1 MKKKNAPVVAAPK
14 NDDGYTIPTRIK
26 PYFGRGEVEVHGELN
41 FSRRPT
47 RPEHVAMFHDAID
60 GKSEKY
66 ILDYSCQTIALQI
79 VNWDAVD
86 EDGAAIPLTK
96 EGVGTLHWRLI
107 TRLRDI
113 ICLCSEG
120 GDAVDEAEKPQADD
134 ELLKA
139 LAKNS

>member
-26 PYFGRGEVEVHGELN
+26 PFFGRGEVEVQGELN
-41 FSRRPT
+41 FARRPT

-60 GKSEKY
+60 GKSETQ
-66 ILDYSCQTIALQI
+66 ILEYSCETIALQI
-79 VNWDAVD
+79 VSWDAVD
-86 EDGAAIPLTK
+86 ENGEALPLTK
-96 EGVGTLHWRLI
+96 DGVKSLHWRLI
-107 TRLRDI
+107 SRLRDI

-120 GDAVDEAEKPQADD
+120 GDSIDQLEKPQTDD

-139 LAKNS
+139 LRKNS